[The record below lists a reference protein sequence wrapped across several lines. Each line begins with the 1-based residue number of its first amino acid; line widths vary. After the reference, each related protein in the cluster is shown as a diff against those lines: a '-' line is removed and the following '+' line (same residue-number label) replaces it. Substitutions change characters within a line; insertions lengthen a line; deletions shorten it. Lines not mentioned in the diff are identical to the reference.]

1 MKEGSAGTAVQAV
14 TLCLASLVLALAG
27 GVIPI
32 VGSFFTLLTP
42 LPLILLSLRAGRVGA
57 LLGMLV
63 VGICVAGLLGP
74 GYAWFFYIQ
83 FGLPAMVLAETIRR
97 QWTPEVSVA
106 AGSVTVLMGGLI
118 GLVLAAWGAGGSL
131 VDFLQHRL
139 DIAVRDAMD
148 LYGKMGVA
156 SDEVGPLFAS
166 VDEVRTFLL
175 TTSPGL
181 FMAAALLSTSA
192 NFFLA
197 RRGVAQVAVAGG
209 PAPGFTWRVADWLV
223 WVFIGSAAL
232 LLSGLPIAKEIGFNG
247 LLVMITVYFL
257 QGLAITTF
265 WIRRLRL
272 SPFVGLLGVALLLL
286 QPLLLLLVALVG
298 LFDIWVVFRRHSLPT
313 APDV

>member
-1 MKEGSAGTAVQAV
+1 MKEGSAGTFVRGAA
-14 TLCLASLVLALAG
+14 LCLVSLMLALAG

-32 VGSFFTLLTP
+32 AGSFFSLLTP
-42 LPLILLSLRAGRVGA
+42 LPLILLFLRNGRVAA
-57 LLGMLV
+57 LLGV
-63 VGICVAGLLGP
+63 CAVGISVAGLLGP

-106 AGSVTVLMGGLI
+106 AGSLTVVAGALV
-118 GLVLAAWGAGGSL
+118 GLVMLAWATGGSIP
-131 VDFLQHRL
+131 DFLAHRL
-139 DIAVRDAMD
+139 DIAVRDAME
-148 LYGKMGVA
+148 LYGRMGVA
-156 SDEVGPLFAS
+156 PDEVELPFGS
-166 VDEVRTFLL
+166 VDEVRMFLL

-197 RRGVAQVAVAGG
+197 RRGAAQAAVSGG
-209 PAPGFTWRVADWLV
+209 PAPAFTWRVPDWMV

-232 LLSGLPIAKEIGFNG
+232 LLSGLSIAKEIGVNG

-257 QGLAITTF
+257 QGLAIATF

-272 SPFVGLLGVALLLL
+272 SPFVGFLGVVLLLL
-286 QPLLLLLVALVG
+286 QPLLLLLLALVG
-298 LFDIWVVFRRHSLPT
+298 LFDIWVVFRRHSLPRP
-313 APDV
+313 PDA

>member
-1 MKEGSAGTAVQAV
+1 MREGSFGAVV
-14 TLCLASLVLALAG
+14 PVVGLCLASLGLALFG

-42 LPLILLSLRAGRVGA
+42 LPLILLSLRVGRVGA
-57 LLGMLV
+57 LLGMSV

-83 FGLPAMVLAETIRR
+83 FGLPAMVLAEAIRR
-97 QWTPEVSVA
+97 RWTPEASVA
-106 AGSVTVLMGGLI
+106 AGSITILMGGLI
-118 GLVLAAWGAGGSL
+118 GLFLAAWGAGGSL
-131 VDFLQHRL
+131 LDFLQHRV
-139 DIAVRDAMD
+139 DIAVREAME
-148 LYGKMGVA
+148 LYGKMGIS

-166 VDEVRTFLL
+166 VDEVRMFLL
-175 TTSPGL
+175 TASPGL

-197 RRGVAQVAVAGG
+197 RKGAAHAAVAGS
-209 PAPGFTWRVADWLV
+209 PAPGFTWKVPDWLV
-223 WVFIGSAAL
+223 WILIGSAAL
-232 LLSGLPIAKEIGFNG
+232 LLSGVPVAKEIGFNG
-247 LLVMITVYFL
+247 LLIMITVYFL
-257 QGLAITTF
+257 QGLAIASF

-272 SPFVGLLGVALLLL
+272 SPFVGFVGGALLLL

-313 APDV
+313 APDA